1 MSKNK
6 RWLSAAA
13 LAASAVPAM
22 ASVPQATSPAEQP
35 ALRLAAVAT
44 GLTAADLIV
53 GLDGTVA
60 VDVRAHGA
68 PVCQNTNSCGSQAT
82 NNGC

>member
-6 RWLSAAA
+6 YWLSAAA
-13 LAASAVPAM
+13 LAASSLPAM
-22 ASVPQATSPAEQP
+22 ASVPQATSPAERP
-35 ALRLAAVAT
+35 ALPIVAGAT

-60 VDVRAHGA
+60 FDVRAQGTL
-68 PVCQNTNSCGSQAT
+68 VCQNTNSCGSQAT